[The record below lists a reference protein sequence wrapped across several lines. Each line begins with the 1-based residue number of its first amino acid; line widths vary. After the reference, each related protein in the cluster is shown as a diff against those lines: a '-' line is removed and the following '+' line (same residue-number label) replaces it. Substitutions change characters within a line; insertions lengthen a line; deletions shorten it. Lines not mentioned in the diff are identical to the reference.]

1 MISQDFFR
9 SFFMRFIGPS
19 ICLVYVV
26 ICYALFAEG
35 ALITKDV
42 SQQPIALSADYI
54 VTWDENG
61 YKVFYAHG
69 NVIVDQ
75 GEVQIR
81 SSSLVIWFSEI
92 KISQVVEGY
101 MDVYCDSKVS
111 LSQDGVS
118 DDYEHMYVRLITTAG
133 IVADSRASKLQSL
146 EEGQNVAT
154 YLRGK
159 KIRDDGKGEFAFKEP
174 PQDLPMSPPVSAPPE
189 GLPVEIFADDID
201 SWVERDVRIIVA
213 TGNVR
218 IERTGE
224 TLEADN
230 VILYLD
236 QKKEKAEDP
245 EKQTF
250 KEFYAEGNVTLRR
263 GKDIL
268 IADKVFENA
277 KEEKGLLVNSTIRTT
292 FSQVNIPMY
301 IRGDEIKHRG
311 QGQYDIKNGSFSS
324 CTYGHPHFHFKSANI
339 RLFKTDKHSIVA
351 TQKDTLYA
359 GKIPLFYIPF
369 LSFNLKK
376 NKALLKEWQT
386 GTAGRL
392 GRFVTTDWDLYSLA
406 SVGSLSDWSELTF
419 SADYFSMRGPAVGLD
434 FEYGKPKYWGL
445 ARTYYVQDE
454 EDFDINSVR
463 IEDRD
468 RGHFLWR
475 HRQLLRDGWRADV
488 EISHVSDRSYFR
500 EFHVVEFKSDKDRET
515 LLYLRKI
522 ADNRGM
528 TVLAERQLRTY
539 DTYVDS
545 TRLNRKN
552 ESLPELK
559 YRMIGE
565 PLWEGK
571 LNYTTETGL
580 AYQSRMFDGI
590 SPRRAEQRFL
600 GRGALLTAE
609 RVFDRVPVRLEPEE
623 TIRFDTDHLL
633 NAPFRLFGVRF
644 NPFIGARLT
653 GYSESVKRDPITL
666 ENIGSGTSRMRVAG
680 SLGVEANTTLSR
692 TYSTY
697 NKFLNI
703 NRLRHIITPEIRFN
717 FIPIVTQDPEDLN
730 QFDGVDALDTYQSVV
745 LGVRNRF
752 QTKRGQTGNETPVTI
767 ADFDIEFNLFPG
779 NAGLNRKRDDY
790 IKLDV
795 RLNLTDK
802 ISILSEHNEFN
813 LDKGGVDIF
822 NLGINYNTPKLSF
835 FLGNRFIEDI
845 TSSVMVSSS
854 VSLGEKWR
862 VGFFELFDFKTRRRN
877 PDGTLISEES
887 SNLNTNIIISRLF
900 HDWIGSMTLTID
912 EVRTNNVARFDVI
925 PRGGGSQN
933 IRNMFMF

>member
-1 MISQDFFR
+1 MSHTTATFF
-9 SFFMRFIGPS
+9 
-19 ICLVYVV
+19 LLYVV
-26 ICYALFAEG
+26 FSYAHFAEG

-42 SQQPIALSADYI
+42 SQQPISISADTI
-54 VTWDENG
+54 MTWDENG
-61 YKVFYAHG
+61 YKVFYAQG
-69 NVIVDQ
+69 NAKVEQ
-75 GEVQIR
+75 GEIQIR
-81 SSSLVIWFSEI
+81 SNSLVTWFSEV
-92 KISQVVEGY
+92 KVSQIVEGY
-101 MDVYCDSKVS
+101 VDVYCDSKVA
-111 LSQDGVS
+111 LSQDGIS
-118 DDYEHMYVRLITTAG
+118 NDYEHLYLRLVTTAG
-133 IVADSRASKLQSL
+133 IVADSNTAKIQSL
-146 EEGQNVAT
+146 EDAVNVGT

-159 KIRDDGKGEFAFKEP
+159 KIRDDGEGEFASKDP
-174 PQDLPMSPPVSAPPE
+174 PIDIPISAPDSVPSE
-189 GLPVEIFADDID
+189 GVPVEIFADDID
-201 SWVERDVRIIVA
+201 SWVERDVRIVVA

-224 TLEADN
+224 TLNADS

-236 QKKEKAEDP
+236 QKKEKEGDP

-277 KEEKGLLVNSTIRTT
+277 EEGKGLLVNSTIRTT
-292 FSQVNIPMY
+292 FSEVNIPMY

-311 QGQYDIKNGSFSS
+311 QGQYDVKNGSFSS

-339 RLFKTDKHSIVA
+339 RLFKTGQHTVIA

-359 GKIPLFYIPF
+359 GNVPIFYIPF
-369 LSFNLKK
+369 LSFNLQK
-376 NKALLKEWQT
+376 NKALLKNWET

-406 SVGSLSDWSELTF
+406 SVGSLSEWSELTF
-419 SADYFSMRGPAVGLD
+419 SADYFSDRGPAAGLD
-434 FEYGKPKYWGL
+434 FEYAKPNFWGE
-445 ARTYYVQDE
+445 ARTYFVQD
-454 EDFDINSVR
+454 DATFDINSVP
-463 IEDRD
+463 IDDED

-475 HRQLLRDGWRADV
+475 HRQLLENGWRADI
-488 EISHVSDRSYFR
+488 EISQVSDRSYFR
-500 EFHVVEFKSDKDRET
+500 EFNVLEFKTDKDRET

-522 ADNRGM
+522 SDNKGL
-528 TVLAERQLRTY
+528 TLLAERQLRTY

-545 TRLNRKN
+545 KRLNRKN
-552 ESLPELK
+552 ESLPEFK

-590 SPRRAEQRFL
+590 SPQRAEEAFL

-633 NAPFRLFGVRF
+633 NAPFRLFGVNF
-644 NPFIGARLT
+644 NPFVGARLT
-653 GYSESVKRDPITL
+653 GYSESVKTDPITQ
-666 ENIGSGTSRMRVAG
+666 ENIGSGAARLRLIG
-680 SLGVEANTTLSR
+680 SLGLEANTTLSR

-703 NRLRHIITPEIRFN
+703 NRLRHMITPEVRFN
-717 FIPIVTQDPEDLN
+717 FNPIATQDPEDLN
-730 QFDGVDALDTYQSVV
+730 QFDGVDAMDTFQSVV

-767 ADFDIEFNLFPG
+767 ADVDIEFNLFPG

-795 RLNLTDK
+795 RLNLSDK
-802 ISILSEHNEFN
+802 LSILSENNEFN
-813 LDKGGVDIF
+813 LDRGGVDIF
-822 NLGINYNTPKLSF
+822 NLGINYNTPKLNF

-845 TSSVMVSSS
+845 SSSVMVSSS
-854 VSLGEKWR
+854 VSIGEKWR

-877 PDGTLISEES
+877 PDGSLISEES
-887 SNLNTNIIISRLF
+887 SNLNTNVVISRYF

-912 EVRTNNVARFDVI
+912 EVRTNNVARFDVV